1 MIRLLMV
8 FILCHVQ
15 FFAVS
20 ASDNFVEWTW
30 LHRKT
35 FTDTLRA
42 ANVLKKTL
50 IFADDSIKPFTQ
62 LIFSWNALRPEKGY
76 FSFFAQVRDAAT
88 KKWGEWHTMAD
99 WGADVQRSYMSK
111 GDGFSSYA
119 HVRLEIE
126 KKKSADGFRIKV
138 EPRNSAHL
146 GLLYGLS
153 VTTSHFDLFKSESA
167 DSIAQKMKSVV
178 LSGVPKIAQFAL
190 EHEDSHR
197 ICSPVSCAM
206 VVQYLTGEVKDP
218 LEFASGVFDAG
229 LSVYGS
235 WACNV
240 AHAFDVCR
248 GSAYFCVKRCNS
260 FLDIYKQLLRGIP
273 SVVSVRGTLPG
284 ALKPFPQG
292 HLMVVVG
299 WDSVTREVLCH
310 DPAADHHHMVVKRY
324 PLDDFLCAWE
334 RSHRLT
340 YAMEPVLVHAGFG
353 NNFFK
358 YV

>member
-1 MIRLLMV
+1 MIRLLMALIV
-8 FILCHVQ
+8 CLAQ
-15 FFAVS
+15 FFVTYS
-20 ASDNFVEWTW
+20 SDNSVEWTW

-42 ANVLKKTL
+42 ANISKKSLVFT
-50 IFADDSIKPFTQ
+50 DDAIAPFTQ
-62 LIFSWNALRPEKGY
+62 LIFSWNALRPEKGH

-99 WGADVQRSYMSK
+99 WGAGVQRSYMSK

-119 HVRLEIE
+119 HVRLEIDN
-126 KKKSADGFRIKV
+126 KKSADGFRIKV
-138 EPRNSAHL
+138 EPRDSAHL

-153 VTTSHFDLFKSESA
+153 VTTSHFDLFKPESA
-167 DSIAQKMKSVV
+167 DGVAQKMKTVV

-190 EHEDSHR
+190 DHEDNHR

-218 LEFASGVFDAG
+218 LDFASGVFDKG

-260 FLDIYKQLLRGIP
+260 FLDIHKQLMRGVP
-273 SVVSVRGTLPG
+273 SVVSVRGVLPG
-284 ALKPFPQG
+284 ALKPFSQG

-299 WDSVTREVLCH
+299 WDCAAREVLCH
-310 DPAADHHHMVVKRY
+310 DPAADEHHLVIKRY
-324 PLDDFLCAWE
+324 PLEDFLRAWE

-340 YAMEPVLVHAGFG
+340 YAIEPVVI
-353 NNFFK
+353 NRIK
-358 YV
+358 Q

>member
-1 MIRLLMV
+1 MIRLLMALIV
-8 FILCHVQ
+8 CLAQ
-15 FFAVS
+15 FFITYS
-20 ASDNFVEWTW
+20 SDSSVEWTW
-30 LHRKT
+30 LHRKM

-42 ANVLKKTL
+42 ANISKKSLVFTDET
-50 IFADDSIKPFTQ
+50 IAPFTQ
-62 LIFSWNALRPEKGY
+62 LIFSWNALRPEKGH

-99 WGADVQRSYMSK
+99 WGAGVQRSYMSK

-126 KKKSADGFRIKV
+126 NKKSADGFRIKV
-138 EPRNSAHL
+138 EPRDSAHL

-167 DSIAQKMKSVV
+167 DEVAQKMKTII

-190 EHEDSHR
+190 EHEDNHR

-206 VVQYLTGEVKDP
+206 VVQYLTGEVKNP
-218 LEFASGVFDAG
+218 LDFASGVFDAG

-260 FLDIYKQLLRGIP
+260 FLDIHKQLVRGIP

-284 ALKPFPQG
+284 ALKPFSQG
-292 HLMVVVG
+292 HLMVIVG
-299 WDSVTREVLCH
+299 WDGVTRDVLCH
-310 DPAADHHHMVVKRY
+310 DPAADEHHMVIKRY
-324 PLDDFLCAWE
+324 PLEDFLRAWE

-340 YAMEPVLVHAGFG
+340 YAIEPIVA
-353 NNFFK
+353 NK
-358 YV
+358 IK

>member
-1 MIRLLMV
+1 MIKLFM
-8 FILCHVQ
+8 ILTMCLAQ
-15 FFAVS
+15 FFVVYS
-20 ASDNFVEWTW
+20 SDKSGEWTW

-42 ANVLKKTL
+42 ANVSKKSL
-50 IFADDSIKPFTQ
+50 IFTDDALAPFTQ
-62 LIFSWNALRPEKGY
+62 LIFSWNALRPEKGH

-88 KKWGEWHTMAD
+88 KKWGEWHAMAD
-99 WGADVQRSYMSK
+99 WGAGVQRSYMSK

-126 KKKSADGFRIKV
+126 NKKSADGFRIKV
-138 EPRNSAHL
+138 EPRDSAHL

-153 VTTSHFDLFKSESA
+153 VTTSHFDLFKSESS
-167 DSIAQKMKSVV
+167 DEVAQKMKTII

-190 EHEDSHR
+190 DHEDNHR

-206 VVQYLTGEVKDP
+206 VVQYLTGEVKNP
-218 LEFASGVFDAG
+218 LDFVAGVFDAG

-248 GSAYFCVKRCNS
+248 GTAYFCVKRCNS
-260 FLDIYKQLLRGIP
+260 FLDIHKQLARGIP

-284 ALKPFPQG
+284 GLKPFSQG

-299 WDSVTREVLCH
+299 WDSITREVLCH
-310 DPAADHHHMVVKRY
+310 DPAADEHHMVIKRY
-324 PLDDFLCAWE
+324 PLEDFLRAWE

-340 YAMEPVLVHAGFG
+340 YAIEPIAVNRIKQSL
-353 NNFFK
+353 
-358 YV
+358 

>member
-1 MIRLLMV
+1 MIRLLMT
-8 FILCHVQ
+8 LTMCLAQ
-15 FFAVS
+15 FFVVCS
-20 ASDNFVEWTW
+20 SDESNEWTW

-35 FTDTLRA
+35 FNDSLRA
-42 ANVLKKTL
+42 ANVSKKSLVFT
-50 IFADDSIKPFTQ
+50 DDAITPFTQ
-62 LIFSWNALRPEKGY
+62 LIFSWNALRPEKGH

-99 WGADVQRSYMSK
+99 WGAGVQRSYMSK

-126 KKKSADGFRIKV
+126 NKKSADGFRIKV
-138 EPRNSAHL
+138 EPRENAHL

-167 DSIAQKMKSVV
+167 HEVGQKMKTVI

-190 EHEDSHR
+190 EHEDNHR

-218 LEFASGVFDAG
+218 LDFASGVFDAG

-260 FLDIYKQLLRGIP
+260 FLDIHKQLVRGIP

-284 ALKPFPQG
+284 ALKPFSQG
-292 HLMVVVG
+292 HLMVVIG
-299 WDSVTREVLCH
+299 WDGVTREVLCH
-310 DPAADHHHMVVKRY
+310 DPAADEHHMVIKRY
-324 PLDDFLCAWE
+324 PLEDFLRAWE

-340 YAMEPVLVHAGFG
+340 YAIEPVVI
-353 NNFFK
+353 NRIK
-358 YV
+358 